1 MIRHLTVTSP
11 LGPILL
17 SADGLGLTSI
27 RIRPADLPEDSAAP
41 DDGLLETA
49 RQLAAYFRGE
59 LGTFRL
65 KLHPA
70 GTPFQQ
76 AVWRELEK
84 IPYGTTLSYGE
95 VAARVGN
102 PAAARA
108 VGGANGR
115 NPLPIV
121 VPCHRVIAG
130 DGSLGG
136 YTGGVY
142 IKKFLL
148 ALEAEAVLS
157 RAPARSSSRSGRK

>member
-1 MIRHLTVTSP
+1 MTLHTTIPSP

-17 SADGLGLTSI
+17 SADECGLTSI
-27 RIRPADLPEDSAAP
+27 RIRASAATGHRAADRFREP
-41 DDGLLETA
+41 A

-59 LGTFRL
+59 LKTFRL
-65 KLHPA
+65 ELHPE
-70 GTPFQQ
+70 GTEFQL

-95 VAARVGN
+95 LAARIGR

-121 VPCHRVIAG
+121 IPCHRVIAG

-136 YTGGVY
+136 YTGGVD
-142 IKKFLL
+142 IKRFLL
-148 ALEAEAVLS
+148 ALEAEH
-157 RAPARSSSRSGRK
+157 APSAEA

>member
-1 MIRHLTVTSP
+1 MMLTTTIPSP

-17 SADGLGLTSI
+17 SADERGLTSI
-27 RIRPADLPEDSAAP
+27 RIRATAAAGGNRPP
-41 DDGLLETA
+41 DCLREPA
-49 RQLAAYFRGE
+49 RQLAAYFKGE
-59 LGTFRL
+59 LKTFRL
-65 KLHPA
+65 DLHPE
-70 GTPFQQ
+70 GTEFQL

-95 VAARVGN
+95 VAARIGR

-136 YTGGVY
+136 YTGGID
-142 IKKFLL
+142 IKRFLL
-148 ALEAEAVLS
+148 ALEAEHSPSAKAWPDAS
-157 RAPARSSSRSGRK
+157 RMQE

>member
-1 MIRHLTVTSP
+1 MIRHLTITSP

-17 SADGLGLTSI
+17 SADELGLTSI
-27 RIRPADLPEDSAAP
+27 RIRPADLPEDSAAAA
-41 DDGLLETA
+41 DCFLEPA

-59 LGTFRL
+59 LRTFRL
-65 KLHPA
+65 KVHPA
-70 GTPFQQ
+70 GTPFQR

-95 VAARVGN
+95 LAARIGN

-121 VPCHRVIAG
+121 VPCHRVISG

-136 YTGGVY
+136 YTGGVD

-148 ALEAEAVLS
+148 ALEAESVVS
-157 RAPARSSSRSGRK
+157 RGPARSSSRSGRI

>member
-1 MIRHLTVTSP
+1 MTMHTTIPSP

-17 SADGLGLTSI
+17 SADERGLTSI
-27 RIRPADLPEDSAAP
+27 RIRAAAAP
-41 DDGLLETA
+41 GDRAADCFREPA

-59 LGTFRL
+59 LKTFRL
-65 KLHPA
+65 ELHPE
-70 GTPFQQ
+70 GTEFQL

-95 VAARVGN
+95 LAARIGR
-102 PAAARA
+102 PAAGRA

-121 VPCHRVIAG
+121 IPCHRVIAG

-136 YTGGVY
+136 YTGGLD
-142 IKKFLL
+142 IKRFLL
-148 ALEAEAVLS
+148 ALEAEHATS
-157 RAPARSSSRSGRK
+157 AEA